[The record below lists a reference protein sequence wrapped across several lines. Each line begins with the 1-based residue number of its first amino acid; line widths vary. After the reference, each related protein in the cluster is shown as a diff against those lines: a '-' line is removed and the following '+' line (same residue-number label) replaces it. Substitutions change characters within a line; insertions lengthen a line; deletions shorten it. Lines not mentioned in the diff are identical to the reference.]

1 MRYLYILAV
10 TLLFSL
16 SVHGQ
21 TQYDLYVDSAGNN
34 HVSTVKTPQVAI
46 SGYYN
51 NLTNLPAIN
60 VSITRPINSTT
71 FTVSTTRT
79 AIVFYNI
86 SISCT
91 ASIGG
96 ASAGSVTL
104 QYSLNGGTTWIP
116 ENAIA
121 NSQTVTLAI
130 TLNSVSV
137 QSMVLCGIIPVGA
150 LVRLV
155 PVSSGTTVMT
165 YLTGIEYY

>member
-1 MRYLYILAV
+1 MKRLYIFAAFI
-10 TLLFSL
+10 LLSGIAH
-16 SVHGQ
+16 SQ
-21 TQYDLYVDSAGNN
+21 IRYMYYVDSAGYTQIA
-34 HVSTVKTPQVAI
+34 TVKTPQVAI

-137 QSMVLCGIIPVGA
+137 QSMVLCGIIPPGA

-155 PVSSGTTVMT
+155 SASSGTTVMT